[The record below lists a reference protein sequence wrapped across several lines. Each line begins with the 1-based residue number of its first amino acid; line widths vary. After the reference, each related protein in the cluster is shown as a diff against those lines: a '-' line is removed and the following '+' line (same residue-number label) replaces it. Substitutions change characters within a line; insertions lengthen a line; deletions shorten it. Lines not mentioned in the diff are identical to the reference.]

1 MGKSSLPRLILG
13 LRPTLICSIGGL
25 TIVAVGL
32 VAALS
37 YFSSR
42 SMVSSLASGMI
53 NLGLGRL
60 EQAVRREF
68 DALDDQVGYVE
79 RAIVKGEY
87 GLDDPEKLAVFLK
100 GSLAAAPQIDG
111 VLVVAPDF
119 EAVLAVRKERGGA
132 AETRKFTVRPE
143 SGLRALA
150 KKAEESEKRFWREP
164 RFLSRRKT
172 TVLALCQPLRVDG
185 AYRGFLVA
193 GLFSKTLSEFARD
206 LSRPGR
212 FEAFILFGRD
222 RVLAHPSLVG
232 GSPVISKDTP
242 LLSPGQID
250 DPVLAKITEARPRD
264 DTDLDL
270 RDGSEALVVD
280 VSGTEHQLFM
290 KRIDGYGDVPLYVGA
305 HFVETRI
312 DRVVRTLRS
321 QTVMG
326 GGLLL
331 AALVL
336 AVILS
341 RTIAQPIRR
350 ASKGVSRIQALD
362 FDDVEPLPRSNLRE
376 IDELA
381 VSFNAMLGGLKS
393 FGRYVPQSLVTRLV
407 RENRVGAGS
416 EERELT
422 VMFTDMADFSARC
435 EAMSARQV
443 AAFIND
449 HFAEIARCIEA
460 EGGTIDKYI
469 GDAVMAF
476 WGAPD
481 TLENTA
487 APACRAA
494 LAIREA
500 ILAGNKERKARGEK
514 PVRLRIGIHT
524 GPLVVGD
531 IGAPN
536 RINYTVVGDVVNGA
550 QRLESLSKEIGGQEE
565 VSILISRETSELLP
579 KGIRWR
585 AEGTHRVKGKRRE
598 IEVFRLL

>member
-25 TIVAVGL
+25 TIIAVGL

-42 SMVSSLASGMI
+42 AMVGSLASGMI

-68 DALDDQVGYVE
+68 DALSDQVDYVQ
-79 RAIVKGEY
+79 RAIVRGEY
-87 GLDDPEKLAVFLK
+87 GMDDPEKLAVFLK

-111 VLVVAPDF
+111 VLVAAPDF
-119 EAVLAVRKERGGA
+119 EAVFAVREERGGD
-132 AETRKFTVRPE
+132 AETRKVTIRPE
-143 SGLRALA
+143 SGLRVLA
-150 KKAEESEKRFWREP
+150 KKAEASEKRFWREP

-172 TVLALCQPLRVDG
+172 TVLALCQPLRMDG
-185 AYRGFLVA
+185 AYRGFIVA
-193 GLFSKTLSEFARD
+193 GLFSKTLSELARD

-222 RVLAHPSLVG
+222 RVLAHPRLVD
-232 GSPVISKDTP
+232 GSPKISQDNP
-242 LLSPGQID
+242 LLAPGQVG
-250 DPVLAKITEARPRD
+250 DPVLAKIADARPRN
-264 DTDLDL
+264 DTDLSL
-270 RDGSEALVVD
+270 RDGAEALVVD
-280 VSGTEHQLFM
+280 VSGIEHQLFM

-312 DRVVRTLRS
+312 DRVVRTLHS
-321 QTVMG
+321 QALTG
-326 GGLLL
+326 GGMLL

-350 ASKGVSRIQALD
+350 AARGVSRIQALD
-362 FDDVEPLPRSNLRE
+362 FEEVEPLQRSSLKE
-376 IDELA
+376 IDDLA

-393 FGRYVPQSLVTRLV
+393 FGRYVPHTLVTRLV

-435 EAMSARQV
+435 EDMSAKEV
-443 AAFIND
+443 AEFIND

-487 APACRAA
+487 EPACRAA
-494 LAIREA
+494 LAIREE
-500 ILAGNKERKARGEK
+500 IRAGNKKRKAKGEK

-550 QRLESLSKEIGGQEE
+550 QRLESLGKEIDDRAE
-565 VSILISRETSELLP
+565 VSILISRETSERLP
-579 KGIRWR
+579 KDIKQR

-598 IEVFRLL
+598 IDVFRLL